1 LRLLFF
7 FLIAGVLP
15 LSAELRKLEMRVGG
29 LDCDSCAVS
38 VDRIIKRIRG
48 VDSASFDAKAN
59 LVSVTF
65 KPANKVGV
73 DAIRDAVTGVGY
85 TPGETQLSARGS
97 LVSEDG
103 KWRFKPAGLD
113 RTYAAE
119 FPSGLQPKAADDVVV
134 EGSLPAP
141 SGGNQ
146 PETLRVKSV
155 RKAE

>member
-1 LRLLFF
+1 MRLFF
-7 FLIAGVLP
+7 FVLLTGVLP

-38 VDRIIKRIRG
+38 VDRVIKRIRG

-65 KPANKVGV
+65 KPDNKVAI
-73 DAIRDAVTGVGY
+73 DAIRDAVKSVGY
-85 TPGETQLSARGS
+85 TPGETRMSARGN
-97 LVSEDG
+97 LVIEDG

-113 RTYAAE
+113 RTYTVE
-119 FPSGLQPKAADDVVV
+119 FPSDLQPKAGDDVVV

-141 SGGNQ
+141 AGGNQ
-146 PETLRVKSV
+146 PETLRIKSV
-155 RKAE
+155 RKPE